1 MQVAP
6 IKVVRHLFKLIH
18 GSPTRDHNE
27 SIISELSK
35 LGLTSGSLVDLLFE
49 GYVYSAQNIYNTYL
63 KEGNE
68 WPTLT
73 QNTVL
78 KAYLLFVLS

>member
-6 IKVVRHLFKLIH
+6 IKVVRHLYTLIH
-18 GSPTRDHNE
+18 GSPARDHNE

-35 LGLTSGSLVDLLFE
+35 IGLTSGSLVDLLFE
-49 GYVYSAQNIYNTYL
+49 GYVYSARKIYNAYSN
-63 KEGNE
+63 EENE

-73 QNTVL
+73 QNTVSEEC
-78 KAYLLFVLS
+78 LLFVLS